1 MGESIRNTLSIGQGS
16 GPAASRWFWHHQ
28 LKKPFFGRFMK
39 PWRWPAGVSAEGWQ
53 PLAIASTSH
62 SRLAALLQLTR
73 KPQPRGVVVCA
84 HPMGLAA
91 KGFWLRYGHAQALLD
106 AGFHVLAFDF
116 NGFGESPSTNFDYPG
131 DVMAVGR
138 WARERFPGLPVHAL
152 CASFGAINTL
162 SAIADPAFPF
172 DSVVAEGCPPSLPQF
187 WKAYPFAHAV
197 LQLGRVIAPASERR
211 LRPVA
216 HLAQAKPGVPLL
228 LIHSRA
234 DQWTPVA
241 FGDELER
248 AASAATPLTR
258 LVLDKAEH
266 THGMRD
272 EAQRYLRAVLDFL
285 DNGTQ
290 ENLRVQG
297 S

>member
-1 MGESIRNTLSIGQGS
+1 MGEIIHKSLGIGRGS

-39 PWRWPAGVSAEGWQ
+39 PWRWPADVSTTGWES
-53 PLAIASTSH
+53 LAIASASG
-62 SRLAALLQLTR
+62 SPLAALLRLA
-73 KPQPRGVVVCA
+73 PQARGVVVCA
-84 HPMGLAA
+84 HPMGLAC

-106 AGFHVLAFDF
+106 AGYHVLAFDF

-138 WARERFPGLPVHAL
+138 WARQRFAGFPVHVL

-162 SAIADPAFPF
+162 SAIDDPDFPF
-172 DSVVAEGCPPSLPQF
+172 DSVATEGCPPSLPQF
-187 WKAYPFAHAV
+187 WKVYPFAHAV
-197 LQLGRVIAPASERR
+197 LQLARFVAPAGERR

-216 HLAQAKPGVPLL
+216 HLPQAKPGVPLL
-228 LIHSRA
+228 LIHSRG
-234 DQWTPVA
+234 DSWTPVA

-248 AASAATPLTR
+248 AVPATTHLTR
-258 LVLDKAEH
+258 VVLDQADH

-272 EAQRYLRAVLDFL
+272 EPQRYLRAVLDFFE
-285 DNGTQ
+285 GSQ
-290 ENLRVQG
+290 ERLRAQG
-297 S
+297 K